1 MRGVSFLAAA
11 ALLAASAC
19 ASFDGD
25 DTAVVSSSPQSA
37 TIRFNEGHLDAATSR
52 AQELCATHQR
62 SAQLR
67 TVTPGQ
73 GNERIGAFDCV

>member
-1 MRGVSFLAAA
+1 MKGASFLAAA
-11 ALLAASAC
+11 ALLAVSAC
-19 ASFDGD
+19 TSFGGD
-25 DTAVVSSSPQSA
+25 DTAVVSSSLQSA
-37 TIRFNEGHLDAATSR
+37 TIRFNEGELDAATAR
-52 AQELCATHQR
+52 AQELCTTHHR